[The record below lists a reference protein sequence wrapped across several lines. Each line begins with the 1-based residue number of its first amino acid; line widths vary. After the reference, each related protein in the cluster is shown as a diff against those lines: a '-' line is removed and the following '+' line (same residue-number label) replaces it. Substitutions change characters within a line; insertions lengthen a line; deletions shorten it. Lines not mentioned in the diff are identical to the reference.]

1 MKKLVTVLALAAAT
15 SAVLAQSAP
24 QVSVYGKAR
33 MYEESYKLGTAD
45 ALTRLTN
52 DTSRIGIKATAD
64 VGNGFTAAAIVETG
78 VGADAPGATTLGDRT
93 TLFNLSNKLGTV
105 GLGRDKHAVTR
116 ALDNFDVMENTYGTI
131 APSIH
136 AAQGSRV
143 QNAIFVTTAPVMGL
157 TGTYQLSNSETANVS
172 NVQAGSINYS
182 HGALA
187 ATVAMYDNGSTST
200 STIGGVKYTV
210 AATRTTIYGMY
221 SEDKVVGVSTT
232 GKSIGVN
239 QAVSPQLSLLASY
252 GETNNGTTGKAVGA
266 AYAMSKALTLHARWS
281 NIDAAGSASDVT
293 QFGAGVEY
301 NF

>member
-1 MKKLVTVLALAAAT
+1 MKKYALTLALALAAG
-15 SAVLAQSAP
+15 LAFAQTAP
-24 QVSVYGKAR
+24 QVSVYGKVR
-33 MYEESYKLGTAD
+33 EYQESYKLGTTD

-64 VGNGFTAAAIVETG
+64 VGNGFSAAAVVETG
-78 VGADAPGATTLGDRT
+78 VGSDAPSATTLGDRT
-93 TLFNLSNKLGTV
+93 TLFNLTHKLGTL

-116 ALDNFDVMENTYGTI
+116 ALDNFDSLENTYGTI

-136 AAQGSRV
+136 AAQGSRL

-172 NVQAGSINYS
+172 NAQAGSINYS
-182 HGALA
+182 NGALA
-187 ATVAMYDNGSTST
+187 ATVAMYDSGTTST

-210 AATRTTIYGMY
+210 ASTKTTIYGMY
-221 SEDKVVGVSTT
+221 SDDKVSGVSTT

-239 QAVSPQLSLLASY
+239 QAVGPQLALLASY
-252 GETNNGTTGKAVGA
+252 GENTNGTAGKAVGA

-281 NIDAAGSASDVT
+281 NIDAAGSAADVT

>member
-1 MKKLVTVLALAAAT
+1 MKKYALTLALALASGLA
-15 SAVLAQSAP
+15 LAQTAP

-33 MYEESYKLGTAD
+33 MYEESYKLGTGD

-64 VGNGFTAAAIVETG
+64 VGNGFSAAAIVETG

-93 TLFNLSNKLGTV
+93 ALFNLSNSLGTI

-116 ALDNFDVMENTYGTI
+116 ALDNFDALENTYGTI

-136 AAQGSRV
+136 AAQGSRL
-143 QNAIFVTTAPVMGL
+143 QNAIFVTTAPVMGV

-182 HGALA
+182 RGALS
-187 ATVAMYDNGSTST
+187 ATVAMYDNGTTST
-200 STIGGVKYTV
+200 STIGGVKYNV
-210 AATRTTIYGMY
+210 AATKTTVYGIY
-221 SEDKVVGVSTT
+221 SDDKVSGVSTT
-232 GKSIGVN
+232 GKSIGVS
-239 QAVSPQLSLLASY
+239 QAVGPQLSLLASY
-252 GETNNGTTGKAVGA
+252 GENTNGTTGKAVGA

-281 NIDAAGSASDVT
+281 NIDAAGSAADVT
-293 QFGAGVEY
+293 QFGVGVEY

>member
-1 MKKLVTVLALAAAT
+1 MKKLVTVLALAVAT

-24 QVSVYGKAR
+24 QVSVYGKASL
-33 MYEESYKLGTAD
+33 YEESYKLGTAD

-52 DTSRIGIKATAD
+52 NSSRIGIRATAD
-64 VGNGFTAAAIVETG
+64 VGSGFLAAAVVETG

-93 TLFNLSNKLGTV
+93 TVFNLSNKLGTV
-105 GLGRDKHAVTR
+105 GLGRDKHAVVR
-116 ALDNFDVMENTYGTI
+116 ALDNFDALENAYGTI

-157 TGTYQLSNSETANVS
+157 SGTYQFSNSETVNVS

-182 HGALA
+182 LGALA

-200 STIGGVKYTV
+200 STIGGVKYNV
-210 AATRTTIYGMY
+210 AATKTTVYGMY
-221 SEDKVVGVSTT
+221 SDDKVVGVSTT
-232 GKSIGVN
+232 GKSIGVS
-239 QAVSPQLSLLASY
+239 QGVSPQLSLLASY
-252 GETNNGTTGKAVGA
+252 GENSNGTTGKAVGA

-281 NIDAAGSASDVT
+281 NIDVAGSASDVT

>member
-1 MKKLVTVLALAAAT
+1 MKKLVTVLALAVAT

-93 TLFNLSNKLGTV
+93 TLFNLSNSLGTV

-116 ALDNFDVMENTYGTI
+116 ALDNFDALENTYGTI

-136 AAQGSRV
+136 AAQGSRL

-157 TGTYQLSNSETANVS
+157 SGTYQLSNSETAGVT

-182 HGALA
+182 NGALA
-187 ATVAMYDNGSTST
+187 ATVARYDDSIASQ
-200 STIGGVKYTV
+200 STIGGVKYTM
-210 AATRTTIYGMY
+210 AATRTTVYGMY
-221 SEDKVVGVSTT
+221 SDDKVAGVSTT
-232 GKSIGVN
+232 GKSIGVS
-239 QAVSPQLSLLASY
+239 QGVGAQLALLASY
-252 GETNNGTTGKAVGA
+252 GENTNGTTGKAVGA
-266 AYAMSKALTLHARWS
+266 AYAMSKALTLHARYS
-281 NIDAAGSASDVT
+281 NIDVAGSASDVT
-293 QFGAGVEY
+293 QFGVGVEY

>member
-33 MYEESYKLGTAD
+33 VYEESYKLGTAD

-52 DTSRIGIKATAD
+52 DTSRIGIRATAD
-64 VGNGFTAAAIVETG
+64 VGNGFAAAAIVETG

-105 GLGRDKHAVTR
+105 GLGRDKHAVIR

-182 HGALA
+182 MGALA

-210 AATRTTIYGMY
+210 ATSKTTVYGMY
-221 SEDKVVGVSTT
+221 SEDKVAGVSTT

-239 QAVSPQLSLLASY
+239 QAVSPQFNLLASY
-252 GETNNGTTGKAVGA
+252 GETSNGTTGKAVGA

-281 NIDAAGSASDVT
+281 NVDVAGSASDVT

>member
-1 MKKLVTVLALAAAT
+1 MKKYALLLALA
-15 SAVLAQSAP
+15 LASGFAFAQTTP
-24 QVSVYGKAR
+24 QVGVYGKVR

-52 DTSRIGIKATAD
+52 DSSRIGIRATAA
-64 VGNGFTAAAIVETG
+64 VGNGFSAAAVIETG
-78 VGADAPGATTLGDRT
+78 VGTDAPGATTLGDRT
-93 TLFNLSNKLGTV
+93 AVFNLSNSLGTI

-116 ALDNFDVMENTYGTI
+116 SLDNFDALENAYGTI

-157 TGTYQLSNSETANVS
+157 TGTYQISNSETAGVS

-182 HGALA
+182 NGALA
-187 ATVAMYDNGSTST
+187 ATVAMYDSGTTST
-200 STIGGVKYTV
+200 STIGGVKYNV
-210 AATRTTIYGMY
+210 AATKTTVYGIY
-221 SEDKVVGVSTT
+221 SDDKVAGVSTT

-252 GETNNGTTGKAVGA
+252 GENSNGTTGKAVGA
-266 AYAMSKALTLHARWS
+266 AYAMSKALTLHTRWS
-281 NIDAAGSASDVT
+281 NVDVAGSASDVT
-293 QFGAGVEY
+293 QFGVGVEY

>member
-33 MYEESYKLGTAD
+33 VYEESYKLGTAD

-52 DTSRIGIKATAD
+52 DTSRIGIRATAD
-64 VGNGFTAAAIVETG
+64 VGNGFAAAAIVETG

-105 GLGRDKHAVTR
+105 GLGRDKHAVIR

-182 HGALA
+182 MGALA

-210 AATRTTIYGMY
+210 ATSKTTVYGMY
-221 SEDKVVGVSTT
+221 SEDKVAGVSTT

-239 QAVSPQLSLLASY
+239 QAVSPQFNLLASY
-252 GETNNGTTGKAVGA
+252 GETSNGTTGKAVGA

-281 NIDAAGSASDVT
+281 NIDAAGSASDIT

>member
-1 MKKLVTVLALAAAT
+1 MKKLVTVLALAVAT

-45 ALTRLTN
+45 SLTRLTN
-52 DTSRIGIKATAD
+52 DTSRIGIRATAD
-64 VGNGFTAAAIVETG
+64 VGSGFSAAAIVETG

-93 TLFNLSNKLGTV
+93 VLFNLSNSLGTV

-116 ALDNFDVMENTYGTI
+116 ALDNFDVMENAYGTI

-157 TGTYQLSNSETANVS
+157 TGTYQLSNSETAGVT

-182 HGALA
+182 NGALA
-187 ATVAMYDNGSTST
+187 ATVARYDDSIASQ

-210 AATRTTIYGMY
+210 AATRTTVYGMY
-221 SEDKVVGVSTT
+221 SDDKVAGVSTT
-232 GKSIGVN
+232 GKSIGVS
-239 QAVSPQLSLLASY
+239 QGVSPQLSLLASY
-252 GETNNGTTGKAVGA
+252 GENSNGTTGKAVGA

-281 NIDAAGSASDVT
+281 NVDVAGSASDVT

>member
-1 MKKLVTVLALAAAT
+1 MKKYALLLALALAAGF
-15 SAVLAQSAP
+15 AQAQTAP
-24 QVSVYGKAR
+24 QVSVYGKVR
-33 MYEESYKLGTAD
+33 EYQESYKLGTAD

-52 DTSRIGIKATAD
+52 DTSRIGIRATAD

-78 VGADAPGATTLGDRT
+78 FGSDAPGATTLGDRT
-93 TLFNLSNKLGTV
+93 TLFNLSNSLGTI

-116 ALDNFDVMENTYGTI
+116 ALDNFDALENTYGTI

-136 AAQGSRV
+136 AAQGSRL

-157 TGTYQLSNSETANVS
+157 TGTYQINNSETANVS

-182 HGALA
+182 NGVLSATVAKYDDSISSQSLIGGAKYTLA
-187 ATVAMYDNGSTST
+187 AT
-200 STIGGVKYTV
+200 K
-210 AATRTTIYGMY
+210 TTLYGIY
-221 SEDKVVGVSTT
+221 SEDKVSGVSTT

-239 QAVSPQLSLLASY
+239 QSVSPQLALLASY
-252 GETNNGTTGKAVGA
+252 GENSNGTIGKAVGA

-281 NIDAAGSASDVT
+281 NIDAAGSATDVT

>member
-33 MYEESYKLGTAD
+33 VYEESYKLGTAD

-52 DTSRIGIKATAD
+52 DTSRIGIRATAD
-64 VGNGFTAAAIVETG
+64 VGNGFAAAAIVETG

-105 GLGRDKHAVTR
+105 GLGRDKHAVVRT
-116 ALDNFDVMENTYGTI
+116 LDNFDALENAYGTI

-157 TGTYQLSNSETANVS
+157 TGTYQFSNSETAGVS
-172 NVQAGSINYS
+172 NVQAASINYS
-182 HGALA
+182 MGALA
-187 ATVAMYDNGSTST
+187 ATLAMYDNGSTST

-210 AATRTTIYGMY
+210 AATRTTLFGMY
-221 SEDKVVGVSTT
+221 SEDKVSGVSIT
-232 GKSIGVN
+232 GKSIGVS
-239 QAVSPQLSLLASY
+239 QAVSPQFNLLASY
-252 GETNNGTTGKAVGA
+252 GETSNGTTGKAVGA

>member
-1 MKKLVTVLALAAAT
+1 MKKYALVMALALAAGLA
-15 SAVLAQSAP
+15 SAQTAP

-52 DTSRIGIKATAD
+52 DSSRIGIRATAD
-64 VGNGFTAAAIVETG
+64 VGKGFTAAVIVETG
-78 VGADAPGATTLGDRT
+78 VGSDAPGATTLGDRAV
-93 TLFNLSNKLGTV
+93 LFNLSNSLGTV

-116 ALDNFDVMENTYGTI
+116 ALDNFDALENAYGTI

-157 TGTYQLSNSETANVS
+157 TGTYQISNSETAGVS

-182 HGALA
+182 NGALA
-187 ATVAMYDNGSTST
+187 ATVARYDNGTTST
-200 STIGGVKYTV
+200 STIGGLKYTV
-210 AATRTTIYGMY
+210 GATRTTVYGIY
-221 SEDKVVGVSTT
+221 SDDKIAGVSTT
-232 GKSIGVN
+232 GKSIGVT
-239 QAVSPQLSLLASY
+239 QAVNPQLSLLASY
-252 GETNNGTTGKAVGA
+252 GENTNGTTGKAVGA
-266 AYAMSKALTLHARWS
+266 AYAMSKALTMHARWS
-281 NIDAAGSASDVT
+281 NIDVAGSASDVT

>member
-33 MYEESYKLGTAD
+33 VYEESYKLGTAD

-52 DTSRIGIKATAD
+52 DTSRIGIRATAD
-64 VGNGFTAAAIVETG
+64 VGNGFLAAAVVETG

-105 GLGRDKHAVTR
+105 GLGRDKHAVVR
-116 ALDNFDVMENTYGTI
+116 ALDNFDALENAYGTI

-182 HGALA
+182 NGALA
-187 ATVAMYDNGSTST
+187 ATVAMYDNGTTST

-210 AATRTTIYGMY
+210 AASKTAIYGMY

-252 GETNNGTTGKAVGA
+252 GETNNGTTGKALGA

>member
-33 MYEESYKLGTAD
+33 VYEESYKLGTAD

-52 DTSRIGIKATAD
+52 DTSRIGIRATAD
-64 VGNGFTAAAIVETG
+64 VGNGFAAAAIVETG

-105 GLGRDKHAVTR
+105 GLGRDKHAVIR

-182 HGALA
+182 MGALA

-210 AATRTTIYGMY
+210 ATSKTTVYGMY
-221 SEDKVVGVSTT
+221 SEDKVAGVSTT

-281 NIDAAGSASDVT
+281 SVDVAGSASDVT

>member
-33 MYEESYKLGTAD
+33 VYEESYKLGTAD

-52 DTSRIGIKATAD
+52 DTSRIGIRATAD
-64 VGNGFTAAAIVETG
+64 VGNGFAAAAIVETG

-105 GLGRDKHAVTR
+105 GLGRDKHAVIR

-182 HGALA
+182 MGALA

-210 AATRTTIYGMY
+210 ATSKTTVYGMY
-221 SEDKVVGVSTT
+221 SEDKVAGVSTT

-281 NIDAAGSASDVT
+281 NIDVAGSAADVT

>member
-33 MYEESYKLGTAD
+33 VYEESYKLGTAD

-52 DTSRIGIKATAD
+52 DTSRIGIRATAD
-64 VGNGFTAAAIVETG
+64 VGNGFAAAAIVETG

-105 GLGRDKHAVTR
+105 GLGRDKHAVVRT
-116 ALDNFDVMENTYGTI
+116 LDNFDALENAYGTI

-157 TGTYQLSNSETANVS
+157 TGTYQFSNSETAGVS
-172 NVQAGSINYS
+172 NVQAASINYS
-182 HGALA
+182 MGALA
-187 ATVAMYDNGSTST
+187 ATLAMYDNGSTST

-210 AATRTTIYGMY
+210 AATRTTLFGMY
-221 SEDKVVGVSTT
+221 SEDKVSGVSIT
-232 GKSIGVN
+232 GKSIGVS
-239 QAVSPQLSLLASY
+239 QAVSPQFNMLASY
-252 GETNNGTTGKAVGA
+252 GETSNGTTGKAVGA

-281 NIDAAGSASDVT
+281 NIDAAGSASDIT

>member
-1 MKKLVTVLALAAAT
+1 MKKLVTVLALAVAT

-93 TLFNLSNKLGTV
+93 TLFNLSNSLGTV

-116 ALDNFDVMENTYGTI
+116 ALDNFDALENTYGTI

-136 AAQGSRV
+136 AAQGSRL

-157 TGTYQLSNSETANVS
+157 TGTYQLSNSETAGVT

-182 HGALA
+182 NGALA
-187 ATVAMYDNGSTST
+187 ATVARYDDSIASQ
-200 STIGGVKYTV
+200 STIGGVKYTM
-210 AATRTTIYGMY
+210 AATRTTVYGMY
-221 SEDKVVGVSTT
+221 SDDKVAGVSTS
-232 GKSIGVN
+232 GKSIGVS
-239 QAVSPQLSLLASY
+239 QGVGPQLALLASY
-252 GETNNGTTGKAVGA
+252 GENSNGTTGKAVGA
-266 AYAMSKALTLHARWS
+266 AYAIIKALTLDAR
-281 NIDAAGSASDVT
+281 
-293 QFGAGVEY
+293 
-301 NF
+301 

>member
-24 QVSVYGKAR
+24 QVSVYGKASL
-33 MYEESYKLGTAD
+33 YEESYKLGTAD

-52 DTSRIGIKATAD
+52 NSSRIGIRATAD
-64 VGNGFTAAAIVETG
+64 VGSGFSAAAVIETG

-93 TLFNLSNKLGTV
+93 TVFNLSNKLGTV
-105 GLGRDKHAVTR
+105 GLGRDKHAVVR
-116 ALDNFDVMENTYGTI
+116 ALDNFDALENAYGTI
-131 APSIH
+131 AASIH
-136 AAQGSRV
+136 TAQGSRV
-143 QNAIFVTTAPVMGL
+143 QNAIFVTTAPVMGV
-157 TGTYQLSNSETANVS
+157 TGTYQISNSETANVS

-182 HGALA
+182 MGALA
-187 ATVAMYDNGSTST
+187 ATLAMYDNGSTST

-210 AATRTTIYGMY
+210 AATRTTLFGMY
-221 SEDKVVGVSTT
+221 SEDKVSGVSTT
-232 GKSIGVN
+232 GKSIGVS
-239 QAVSPQLSLLASY
+239 QGVSPQFNLLASY
-252 GETNNGTTGKAVGA
+252 GENSNGTTAKALGA
-266 AYAMSKALTLHARWS
+266 AYAMSKALTVHARWT

>member
-33 MYEESYKLGTAD
+33 VYEESYKLGTAD

-52 DTSRIGIKATAD
+52 DTSRIGIRATAD
-64 VGNGFTAAAIVETG
+64 VGNGFAAAAIVETG

-105 GLGRDKHAVTR
+105 GLGRDKHAVIR

-182 HGALA
+182 MGALA

-210 AATRTTIYGMY
+210 ATSKTTVYGMY
-221 SEDKVVGVSTT
+221 SEDKVAGVSTT

>member
-1 MKKLVTVLALAAAT
+1 
-15 SAVLAQSAP
+15 
-24 QVSVYGKAR
+24 

-52 DTSRIGIKATAD
+52 DSSRIGIRAAAD

-78 VGADAPGATTLGDRT
+78 VTIDAPGATTLGDRT
-93 TLFNLSNKLGTV
+93 AVFNLSNRSGTV

-116 ALDNFDVMENTYGTI
+116 ALDNFDASENAYGTI

-143 QNAIFVTTAPVMGL
+143 QNAIFVTTAPVMGV
-157 TGTYQLSNSETANVS
+157 TGTYQISNSETVNVS
-172 NVQAGSINYS
+172 NAQAGSINYS
-182 HGALA
+182 NGALA
-187 ATVAMYDNGSTST
+187 ATVARYDDSIASQ

-210 AATRTTIYGMY
+210 ASTKTTVYGMY
-221 SEDKVVGVSTT
+221 SEDKVSGVSTT

-239 QAVSPQLSLLASY
+239 QGVSPQLTLLASY
-252 GETNNGTTGKAVGA
+252 GENSNGTTGKAVGA
-266 AYAMSKALTLHARWS
+266 TYAMSKALTLHARWS
-281 NIDAAGSASDVT
+281 NVDVAGSASDVT
-293 QFGAGVEY
+293 QFGAGAEY